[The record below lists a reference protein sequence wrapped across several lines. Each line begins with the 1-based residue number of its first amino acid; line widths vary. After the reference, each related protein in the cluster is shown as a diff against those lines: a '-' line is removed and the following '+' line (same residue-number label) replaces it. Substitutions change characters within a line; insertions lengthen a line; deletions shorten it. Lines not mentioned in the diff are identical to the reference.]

1 MLDSSCK
8 WEAHAEG
15 VDAPRVVPMRY
26 PPRAV
31 RRSIEY
37 INANFAGE
45 IRLKDIAAAVGM
57 SKFHLARTFRA
68 STGVTLHHYLTRTRV
83 ERVKALLLDSDQ
95 YAREIDEVRRLGA
108 RDSKERSADQTAA
121 AIFSLIGGI
130 GLACFPRRFIDRFT
144 LPIVGVHEL
153 PAWLGVVQDW
163 P

>member
-1 MLDSSCK
+1 MNREREAMLDSSCK
-8 WEAHAEG
+8 WEARSEG

-95 YAREIDEVRRLGA
+95 SLAVIA
-108 RDSKERSADQTAA
+108 DSAGFSDQSHMSKT
-121 AIFSLIGGI
+121 FK
-130 GLACFPRRFIDRFT
+130 RFT
-144 LPIVGVHEL
+144 GTTPRLFRRTRRSHYSAL
-153 PAWLGVVQDW
+153 R
-163 P
+163 